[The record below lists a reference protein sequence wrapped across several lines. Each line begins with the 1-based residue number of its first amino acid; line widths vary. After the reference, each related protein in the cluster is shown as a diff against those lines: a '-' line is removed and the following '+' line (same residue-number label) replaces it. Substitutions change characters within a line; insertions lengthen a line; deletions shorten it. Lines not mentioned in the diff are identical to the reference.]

1 MRLLFIIALILG
13 PEQNFYKNLHR
24 QAKAYILAE
33 SQRHIWK
40 ISAPIRVQEIP
51 DFTAFVP
58 KPSGPT
64 ATDTMF
70 RSHIMRTPATARG
83 VLDKVL
89 KRYHKN
95 LVWYDAAPFDMEKNE
110 PQSMCSGSKS

>member
-70 RSHIMRTPATARG
+70 RSHIMGTPATAKG

-89 KRYHKN
+89 KHYHKN
-95 LVWYDAAPFDMEKNE
+95 LVWYDAAPLTWTK
-110 PQSMCSGSKS
+110 